1 MNKNVLIVMNSF
13 PELSET
19 FIRDHILSALNVS
32 ESVYVGA
39 KTIKSNKQALEG
51 YHEII
56 SKVKIFEI
64 GTFYELTKFKALLS
78 LINPFNFY
86 DLLLLKFN
94 KRDFK
99 KKILNKRFKKL
110 VENNQIENIHFHFGD
125 VAREFLKVI
134 GPIEN
139 VKIHVTFHGYDIRH
153 LSQDPQFYIP
163 IIHQVDTSIAISTWN
178 FKALLSAGFNSEK
191 IKRINNPID
200 DKFFSTINRK
210 EKQNLIKMLAVG
222 RLEKVKGF
230 DNLLRSLALLL
241 KSLREKDVEV
251 QLTIIGEGS
260 ERQNLEMLITELSI
274 QDFVSLTGSKNRF
287 EIKEVYNQSDFLVIS
302 SLHEALPTV
311 MLEAMSMGLPIVSTS
326 VGSIPYELPDNNILC
341 RTNEPFELAQGLEQM
356 IILKSLWDA
365 IGKGNRQYVL
375 KEYGRDVFE
384 TKLRLLY

>member
-1 MNKNVLIVMNSF
+1 MNSF

-39 KTIKSNKQALEG
+39 KTIKSNTQALEG
-51 YHEII
+51 YHDII

-86 DLLLLKFN
+86 DFLLLKFN
-94 KRDFK
+94 KKDFK

-134 GPIEN
+134 GPIQN

-153 LSQDPQFYIP
+153 LSQYPQFYTP
-163 IIHQVDTSIAISTWN
+163 IIQHVDTPIAISTWN

-200 DKFFSTINRK
+200 DKFFSTINVK
-210 EKQNLIKMLAVG
+210 EKQSLIKILAVG

-230 DNLLRSLALLL
+230 DNLLRSVSLLL
-241 KSLREKDVEV
+241 TLLKEKEVEI
-251 QLTIIGEGS
+251 QLTIIGEGA
-260 ERQNLEMLITELSI
+260 ERQNLEMLIMELGI
-274 QDFVSLTGSKNRF
+274 QNVVSLTGSKNRF
-287 EIKEVYNQSDFLVIS
+287 EIKEMYNQSDFLVIS

-326 VGSIPYELPDNNILC
+326 VGSIPYELPDDNILC
-341 RTNEPFELAQGLEQM
+341 SRNEPSEMVQGLEQM
-356 IILKSLWDA
+356 IFLKSSWDA
-365 IGKGNRQYVL
+365 IGKSNRQYIL

-384 TKLRLLY
+384 TILGLLY

>member
-39 KTIKSNKQALEG
+39 KTIKSNTQALEG
-51 YHEII
+51 YHDII

-86 DLLLLKFN
+86 DFLLLKFN
-94 KRDFK
+94 KKDFK

-134 GPIEN
+134 GPIQN

-153 LSQDPQFYIP
+153 LSQYPQFYTP
-163 IIHQVDTSIAISTWN
+163 IIQHVDTPIAISTWN

-200 DKFFSTINRK
+200 DKFFSTINVK
-210 EKQNLIKMLAVG
+210 EKQSLIKILAVG

-230 DNLLRSLALLL
+230 DNLLRSVSLLL
-241 KSLREKDVEV
+241 TLLKEKEVEI
-251 QLTIIGEGS
+251 QLTIIGEGA
-260 ERQNLEMLITELSI
+260 ERQNLEMLIMELGI
-274 QDFVSLTGSKNRF
+274 QNVVSLTGSKNRF
-287 EIKEVYNQSDFLVIS
+287 EIKEMYNQSDFLVIS

-326 VGSIPYELPDNNILC
+326 VGSIPYELPDDNILC
-341 RTNEPFELAQGLEQM
+341 SRNEPSEMVQGLEQM
-356 IILKSLWDA
+356 IFLKSSWDA
-365 IGKGNRQYVL
+365 IGKSNRQYIL

-384 TKLRLLY
+384 TILGLLY